1 MLFWVRLIEEEM
13 PSFLEVLKR
22 AGEPKWLVSLASDT
36 FLLDFVRISANCRGY
51 CRKGVTMRWLLSFLL
66 FALLGI
72 VHAISSSGNRLL
84 VVNEE
89 PAEKDKYSKFWADL
103 EG

>member
-1 MLFWVRLIEEEM
+1 
-13 PSFLEVLKR
+13 
-22 AGEPKWLVSLASDT
+22 
-36 FLLDFVRISANCRGY
+36 
-51 CRKGVTMRWLLSFLL
+51 MRWIIYSLL

-103 EG
+103 EGERNNSWPCPELNTITNMAD